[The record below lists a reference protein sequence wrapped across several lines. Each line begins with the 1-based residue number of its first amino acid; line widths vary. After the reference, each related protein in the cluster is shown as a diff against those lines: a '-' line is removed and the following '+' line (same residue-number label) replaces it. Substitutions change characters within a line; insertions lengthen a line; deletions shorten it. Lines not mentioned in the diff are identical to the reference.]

1 MNKVALI
8 AGALV
13 LATAAA
19 NASPGGGS
27 YNQGSYQAREGYGY
41 SFQPTNLSPRQPD
54 HGLLGWQKKKLA
66 LWRTEALKRQ
76 QEDGGTLTASD
87 RDYLHAKLDR
97 ILVP

>member
-8 AGALV
+8 AGAFV
-13 LATAAA
+13 LTTAAA
-19 NASPGGGS
+19 NASPRGS
-27 YNQGSYQAREGYGY
+27 YNQGAYQAREGYGY
-41 SFQPTNLSPRQPD
+41 PLQPTNLSPRQPD
-54 HGLLGWQKKKLA
+54 HGLLRWQKEKLV